1 MAGSPMFAAV
11 RSAWA
16 LFVGLG
22 MIMMGNGLQG
32 SLLGIRAAAES
43 FSTETTGFVMSGYF
57 LGFLAGAV
65 VTPKVVGNVGH
76 VRVFAALA
84 STASTAALLHAVF
97 VDPWLW
103 GGMRF
108 LTGFCYAG
116 LYIVAESWLNDRSTN
131 ETRGSMLSVYMVVVL
146 GGIAGGQFLLNLS
159 DPNSFVLF
167 VLASVL
173 VSLALVPISIT
184 AGSAPDFSAPTPV
197 GIRALYRASPLGV
210 IGSLGT
216 GVANGAVFSMGAVYA
231 GLAGLGV
238 SEIALFMSMLILGGM
253 AFQWPVGRLSDKL
266 DRRQVLAGVTFGAA
280 VVGFVAPVFSGG
292 NVVGLYVI
300 AFLLGGM
307 TFPMYSLCLAHTN
320 DFLTPK
326 QMVAASGSLMLVNG
340 AGAIFGPVVAAQVM
354 GRIGSDGFFIFLGV
368 VHALIGL
375 FALYRMARRAS
386 VPLKEQGPSVPVA
399 TSMNAATATL
409 SLDAYRDHMDRDMA
423 AMTVSKPR
431 RR

>member
-11 RSAWA
+11 RSAWP

-22 MIMMGNGLQG
+22 MIMLGNGLQG
-32 SLLGIRAAAES
+32 SLLGIRAAAEA
-43 FSTETTGFVMSGYF
+43 FSTETTGLIMSGYYV
-57 LGFLAGAV
+57 GFLAGAL
-65 VTPKVVGNVGH
+65 VTPRVVGQVGH

-97 VDPWLW
+97 VDPLMW

-173 VSLALVPISIT
+173 VSLALVPIAIT
-184 AGSAPDFSAPTPV
+184 ASAAPDFSAPSPV
-197 GIRALYRASPLGV
+197 GIVALYRASPLGV

-216 GVANGAVFSMGAVYA
+216 GMANGAIFAMGAVFA
-231 GLAGLGV
+231 GLAGLEV
-238 SEIALFMSMLILGGM
+238 SEIAIFMSMLVFGGM
-253 AFQWPVGRLSDKL
+253 AFQWPIGRLSDKL
-266 DRRQVLAGVTFGAA
+266 DRRRVLAGVTFAA
-280 VVGFVAPVFSGG
+280 ALFSFAGPLFAGG
-292 NVVGLYVI
+292 PVVGLYAM

-307 TFPMYSLCLAHTN
+307 SFPMYSLCLAHTN
-320 DFLTPK
+320 DYMTPK

-340 AGAIFGPVVAAQVM
+340 TGAIFGPLVVSLLM
-354 GRIGSDGFFIFLGV
+354 GRTGADGFFTFVGAIHAAIGV
-368 VHALIGL
+368 
-375 FALYRMARRAS
+375 FAIYRMTRRPS
-386 VPLKEQGPSVPVA
+386 VPLEDQGPSVPVA

-409 SLDAYRDHMDRDMA
+409 SLDAYRDHMDRDLA
-423 AMTVSKPR
+423 AMTVSKR
-431 RR
+431 RRR

>member
-1 MAGSPMFAAV
+1 MFAAV

-22 MIMMGNGLQG
+22 MIMLGNGLQS
-32 SLLGIRAAAES
+32 SLLGIRASAEN
-43 FSTETTGFVMSGYF
+43 FGTETTGLVMSGYF
-57 LGFLAGAV
+57 VGFLAGAL
-65 VTPKVVGNVGH
+65 VTPRAVGNVGH

-84 STASTAALLHAVF
+84 STASTAALVHAVF
-97 VDPWLW
+97 VDPWIW
-103 GGMRF
+103 TVMRF

-131 ETRGSMLSVYMVVVL
+131 ETRGSMLSVYMLVVL

-173 VSLALVPISIT
+173 VSLALVPISVSV
-184 AGSAPDFSAPTPV
+184 GPAPDFTAPNPV

-210 IGSLGT
+210 VGSLGT
-216 GVANGAVFSMGAVYA
+216 GVANGAIFGMGAVYA
-231 GLAGLGV
+231 SLAGLEI
-238 SEIALFMSMLILGGM
+238 SEIAFFVSMLIFGGM
-253 AFQWPVGRLSDKL
+253 AFQWPIGRLSDKL
-266 DRRQVLAGVTFGAA
+266 DRRRVLAAVTFSAA
-280 VVGFVAPVFSGG
+280 LVGLAAPLFSGD
-292 NVVGLYVI
+292 NRIGLYAV

-307 TFPMYSLCLAHTN
+307 SFPMYSLCLAHTN

-340 AGAIFGPVVAAQVM
+340 SGAIFGPLVVSQLM
-354 GRIGSDGFFIFLGV
+354 GRVGPDGFFTFVGI
-368 VHALIGL
+368 VHAAIGV
-375 FALYRMARRAS
+375 FAIYRMIRRAA
-386 VPLKEQGPSVPVA
+386 VPVDEQGPSVPVT

-409 SLDAYRDHMDRDMA
+409 PLDAFRDHRDRDLA
-423 AMTVSKPR
+423 AMTTGRGR